1 MIKNQLDDID
11 IGILELLQEDAR
23 TTHKAIARTLNLS
36 VTPVHVRVKRLE
48 DEGYIRRYVA
58 LIDHK
63 KVERSLIAYTQVQVK
78 PHTQENLLAFAGEAI
93 KLKEVMECS
102 HLTGKFD
109 FLLKIAVKDMD
120 EYNRLLIEVLS
131 KLPKVDNME
140 SLFVMSQPKNDTAVP
155 LSETGKKVKR

>member
-11 IGILELLQEDAR
+11 IGILELLQKDAR
-23 TTHKAIARTLNLS
+23 ITHKAIASTLNLS

-63 KVERSLIAYTQVQVK
+63 KVDRGLIAYTQVQVK
-78 PHTQENLLAFAGEAI
+78 PHTQENLLAFVQEAV

-120 EYNRLLIEVLS
+120 EYNHLLIHVLS

-155 LSETGKKVKR
+155 LNETGKKFRR